1 MDPSVGNQRRKV
13 NPSVCVCVV
22 EVRVADRLFI
32 RRNLGFAGC
41 PVRLKLPELLSR
53 DPASSVLSA
62 DDALL
67 L

>member
-13 NPSVCVCVV
+13 NPSVCFL

-41 PVRLKLPELLSR
+41 PVHLKLPELLSR
-53 DPASSVLSA
+53 DPASSDLSV

-67 L
+67 P